1 MAEANVEV
9 LAAGKRV
16 LVVDDDAF
24 FRESLAQNLAD
35 AGFQVETAEDGENAL
50 SQLSNSM
57 APDLVILD
65 WKMPGLTGIEVLRR
79 VRQDGVET
87 PVIFLTTLTDQIY
100 EESALASGAVDFVE
114 KSRSFII
121 LLKRI
126 DLILCGVRGQ
136 TPSNGTPTNGTTSSD
151 EQVILGGL
159 DLNLKSHRALWNN
172 KEVPLTLSEFNIVHL
187 MAAHAGADVRYRDIY
202 DLVRGEGF
210 AAGVGPEGY
219 RANVRTFIKRIRQKF
234 REIDDRF
241 DSIENYPG
249 FGYRWRKP

>member
-1 MAEANVEV
+1 MAEASVEV
-9 LAAGKRV
+9 MAAGKRV
-16 LVVDDDAF
+16 LVVDDDEF

-35 AGFQVETAEDGENAL
+35 AGFVVETAANGEEAIEHLAGGNEPPA
-50 SQLSNSM
+50 
-57 APDLVILD
+57 DLVILD

-79 VRQDGVET
+79 VRQGGVET

-114 KSRSFII
+114 KSRSFVI

-126 DLILCGVRGQ
+126 ELILNGVRGQ
-136 TPSNGTPTNGTTSSD
+136 AGATAANVTD
-151 EQVILGGL
+151 EMVSLGAL
-159 DLNLKSHRALWNN
+159 ELNLKSHRALWSGR
-172 KEVPLTLSEFNIVHL
+172 EVPLTLSEFNIVHL
-187 MAAHAGADVRYRDIY
+187 MASRAGTDVRYRDIY

-210 AAGVGPEGY
+210 TAGVGPEGY

-234 REIDDRF
+234 REIDERF

>member
-1 MAEANVEV
+1 MEAANLE
-9 LAAGKRV
+9 AAPAKRV
-16 LVVDDDAF
+16 LVVDDDEF

-35 AGFQVETAEDGENAL
+35 AGFQVETVPDGEGAVSRLAGDDLNT
-50 SQLSNSM
+50 
-57 APDLVILD
+57 DLVILD

-79 VRQDGVET
+79 VRQDGVEV

-114 KSRSFII
+114 KSRSFVI

-126 DLILCGVRGQ
+126 ELILCGARGQ
-136 TPSNGTPTNGTTSSD
+136 IGNGAPAND
-151 EQVILGGL
+151 ELLSLGGL
-159 DLNLKSHRALWNN
+159 ELNLKSHRATWGN

-187 MAAHAGADVRYRDIY
+187 MASRAGADVRYRDIY

-210 AAGVGPEGY
+210 TAGVGPEGY

>member
-1 MAEANVEV
+1 VAEASVEV
-9 LAAGKRV
+9 MAAGKRV
-16 LVVDDDAF
+16 LVVDDDEF

-35 AGFQVETAEDGENAL
+35 AGFVVETAANGEEAIEHLAGGNEPPA
-50 SQLSNSM
+50 
-57 APDLVILD
+57 DLVILD

-79 VRQDGVET
+79 VRQGGVET

-114 KSRSFII
+114 KSRSFVI

-126 DLILCGVRGQ
+126 ELILNGVRGQ
-136 TPSNGTPTNGTTSSD
+136 AGATAASVTD
-151 EQVILGGL
+151 EMVSLGAL
-159 DLNLKSHRALWNN
+159 ELNLKSHRALWNSR
-172 KEVPLTLSEFNIVHL
+172 EVPLTLSEFNIVHL
-187 MAAHAGADVRYRDIY
+187 MASRAGTDVRYRDIY

-210 AAGVGPEGY
+210 TAGVGPEGY

-234 REIDDRF
+234 REIDERF

>member
-1 MAEANVEV
+1 MAEPNVDV
-9 LAAGKRV
+9 VTTGKRV

-24 FRESLAQNLAD
+24 FLESLAQNLAD
-35 AGFQVETAEDGENAL
+35 AGFQVETAADGESAL
-50 SQLSNSM
+50 SQMSNTTN
-57 APDLVILD
+57 AADLVILD

-79 VRQDGVET
+79 VRQGGVET

-114 KSRSFII
+114 KSRSFVI

-136 TPSNGTPTNGTTSSD
+136 PTNGAATE
-151 EQVILGGL
+151 EQLILGPIE
-159 DLNLKSHRALWNN
+159 LNLKSHRALWDGR
-172 KEVPLTLSEFNIVHL
+172 EIPLTLSEFNIVHL
-187 MAAHAGADVRYRDIY
+187 MASRAGSDVRYRDIY

-210 AAGVGPEGY
+210 TAGVGPEGY

-234 REIDDRF
+234 RELDDRF
-241 DSIENYPG
+241 DAIENYPG

>member
-1 MAEANVEV
+1 VAEASVEV
-9 LAAGKRV
+9 MAAGKRV
-16 LVVDDDAF
+16 LVVDDDEF

-35 AGFQVETAEDGENAL
+35 AGFVVETAANGEEAIEHLAGGNEPPA
-50 SQLSNSM
+50 
-57 APDLVILD
+57 DLVILD

-79 VRQDGVET
+79 VRQGGVET

-114 KSRSFII
+114 KSRSFVI

-126 DLILCGVRGQ
+126 ELILNGVRGQ
-136 TPSNGTPTNGTTSSD
+136 PGGATASVTD
-151 EQVILGGL
+151 EMVSLGAL
-159 DLNLKSHRALWNN
+159 ELNLKSHRALWNSR
-172 KEVPLTLSEFNIVHL
+172 EVPLTLSEFNIVHL
-187 MAAHAGADVRYRDIY
+187 MASRAGTDVRYRDIY

-210 AAGVGPEGY
+210 TAGVGPEGY

-234 REIDDRF
+234 REIDERF

>member
-1 MAEANVEV
+1 VAEASVEV
-9 LAAGKRV
+9 MAAGKRV
-16 LVVDDDAF
+16 LVVDDDEF

-35 AGFQVETAEDGENAL
+35 AGFVVETAANGEEAIEHLAGGNEPPA
-50 SQLSNSM
+50 
-57 APDLVILD
+57 DLVILD

-79 VRQDGVET
+79 VRQGGVET

-114 KSRSFII
+114 KSRSFVI

-126 DLILCGVRGQ
+126 ELILNGVRGQ
-136 TPSNGTPTNGTTSSD
+136 AGGAAASVTD
-151 EQVILGGL
+151 EMVSLGSL
-159 DLNLKSHRALWNN
+159 ELNLKSHRALWGGR
-172 KEVPLTLSEFNIVHL
+172 EVPLTLSEFNIVHL
-187 MAAHAGADVRYRDIY
+187 MASRAGTDVRYRDIY

-210 AAGVGPEGY
+210 TAGVGPEGY

-234 REIDDRF
+234 REIDERF

>member
-1 MAEANVEV
+1 VAEASVEV
-9 LAAGKRV
+9 MAAGKRV
-16 LVVDDDAF
+16 LVVDDDEF

-35 AGFQVETAEDGENAL
+35 AGFVVETAANGEEAIEHLAGGNEPPA
-50 SQLSNSM
+50 
-57 APDLVILD
+57 DLVILD

-79 VRQDGVET
+79 VRQGGVET

-114 KSRSFII
+114 KSRSFVI

-126 DLILCGVRGQ
+126 ELILNGVRGQ
-136 TPSNGTPTNGTTSSD
+136 AGGAAASVTD
-151 EQVILGGL
+151 EMVSLGAL
-159 DLNLKSHRALWNN
+159 ELNLKSHRALWNTR
-172 KEVPLTLSEFNIVHL
+172 EVPLTLSEFNIVHL
-187 MAAHAGADVRYRDIY
+187 MASRAGTDVRYRDIY

-210 AAGVGPEGY
+210 TAGVGPEGY

-234 REIDDRF
+234 REIDERF

>member
-1 MAEANVEV
+1 MAEPSVDLVTASR
-9 LAAGKRV
+9 RV

-35 AGFQVETAEDGENAL
+35 AGFQVDTAADGEGAL
-50 SQLSNSM
+50 SQMSSTSN
-57 APDLVILD
+57 AADLVILD

-79 VRQDGVET
+79 VRQGGVET

-114 KSRSFII
+114 KSRSFVI

-126 DLILCGVRGQ
+126 DLILCGARGQ
-136 TPSNGTPTNGTTSSD
+136 STSGATTE
-151 EQVILGGL
+151 EQLILGPL
-159 DLNLKSHRALWNN
+159 ELNLKSHRALWASR
-172 KEVPLTLSEFNIVHL
+172 EIPLTLSEFNIVHL
-187 MAAHAGADVRYRDIY
+187 MASRAGSDVRYRDIY

-210 AAGVGPEGY
+210 TAGVGPEGY

-234 REIDDRF
+234 RELDDRF
-241 DSIENYPG
+241 DAIENYPG

>member
-1 MAEANVEV
+1 VADPSVEV
-9 LAAGKRV
+9 VAAGKRV
-16 LVVDDDAF
+16 LVVDDDEF

-35 AGFQVETAEDGENAL
+35 AGFQVNTASDGEGAL
-50 SQLSNSM
+50 SQLSGS
-57 APDLVILD
+57 AEDAADLVILD

-79 VRQDGVET
+79 VRQGGVET

-114 KSRSFII
+114 KSRSFVI

-126 DLILCGVRGQ
+126 ELILCGVRGQ
-136 TPSNGTPTNGTTSSD
+136 PASGGTGTVSD
-151 EQVILGGL
+151 EILLLGPL
-159 DLNLKSHRALWNN
+159 ELNLKSHRALWSNR
-172 KEVPLTLSEFNIVHL
+172 EVPLTLSEFNIVHL
-187 MAAHAGADVRYRDIY
+187 MASRAGTDVRYRDIY

-210 AAGVGPEGY
+210 TAGVGPEGY